1 MSTPPPTSPLARPGP
16 WDTVSTAYAAEVM
29 PVFEQYARR
38 ALELAGAPDG
48 ADVVDVACGP
58 GTLAIM
64 AALKAN
70 RVAAIDFSTEMIE
83 RLRAHHGYGVLGNID
98 ARVGDGQELPYGDA
112 EFDAGFSMFGLMFFP
127 DRARGFRELRRV
139 VKPGGKVV
147 VSSWLPL
154 DAAPLLFETIAAM
167 KHALPDLPWPQAAPA
182 LSDDATIREEVLA
195 AGFRTVEVH
204 PVTYA
209 WDYPSTAEMWA
220 ASERTMAPV
229 VLLRHRHGPAAW
241 APISER
247 VRTRLEAVL
256 GTGPQ
261 SMAMPAWLT
270 VATV

>member
-1 MSTPPPTSPLARPGP
+1 MPSPLAMPGA
-16 WDTVSTAYAAEVM
+16 WDAVSGAYAAEVM

-38 ALELAGAPDG
+38 ALELAAPPDG
-48 ADVVDVACGP
+48 ADLVDVACGP

-64 AALKAN
+64 AALRAN

-83 RLRAHHGYGVLGNID
+83 RLRAHQGYGVLGNID
-98 ARVGDGQELPYGDA
+98 ARVGDGQDLPYAEG

-154 DAAPLLFETIAAM
+154 DAAPLVFETIDAI
-167 KHALPDLPWPQAAPA
+167 KHVIPELPWPQAAPA
-182 LSDDATIREEVLA
+182 LSDDTTIREEVLA
-195 AGFRTVEVH
+195 AGFTSVEVH
-204 PVTYA
+204 PVTFA
-209 WDYPSTAEMWA
+209 KDHASTAEMWA
-220 ASERTMAPV
+220 TSERTMAPI
-229 VLLRHRHGPAAW
+229 VLLRHGYGPKDW

-247 VRTRLEAVL
+247 VRARLEALL

-261 SMAMPAWLT
+261 SSAMPAWLT